1 MSTHLSD
8 VFCWVIA
15 MNHSISAHVRE
26 AIMAVCES
34 REKNT
39 VQARAE
45 KGPPELQFTVK
56 NVSDLKVPS
65 KRWKEVELPIHILLL
80 TVDKYGFLCCFHY
93 LRGAFRS
100 FILVLGYVYFGEI
113 GEIDSETL

>member
-1 MSTHLSD
+1 
-8 VFCWVIA
+8 

-80 TVDKYGFLCCFHY
+80 TVNKYGFLCCFHY

-100 FILVLGYVYFGEI
+100 FKLVLGYVYFGEI
-113 GEIDSETL
+113 GEIDSETI